1 MGHELNYLK
10 LRFFNRKKHRNSVEK
25 KLKASIFISKLFSF
39 FYLKSENQTKNNKPY
54 HQALAQL
61 HLNVIF
67 AKTGNGF
74 YAAVVEFFFVK
85 FPFFFQIN
93 LF

>member
-25 KLKASIFISKLFSF
+25 KLKASIFIRKLLTLFIWN
-39 FYLKSENQTKNNKPY
+39 LKIKQNNNKRY
-54 HQALAQL
+54 NKVLVQL
-61 HLNVIF
+61 HLNVVF
-67 AKTGNGF
+67 AKTGNSF
-74 YAAVVEFFFVK
+74 YTAVVKFFFVK
-85 FPFFFQIN
+85 FAFFFQIN